1 MIEAWGGTLNLILY
15 LISMLGLGY
24 YAFLTV
30 LSPNT
35 LVTRYDLG
43 EKSVPIIRIV
53 GTFVLPILILGI
65 YLLFRGPEGAWL
77 FFVLNFLVS
86 THQVILGWATRL
98 KIIDPD
104 SKQDVGDEIV
114 GHVFVIIAIV
124 LISSLSSV
132 VIFSSISFNYMCI
145 EIKYL
150 L

>member
-1 MIEAWGGTLNLILY
+1 MIMIIAWGGTLNLVLY
-15 LISMLGLGY
+15 IISMLGLGY

-86 THQVILGWATRL
+86 THQVILGWATRFKKFWGKL
-98 KIIDPD
+98 RF
-104 SKQDVGDEIV
+104 GDEIV
-114 GHVFVIIAIV
+114 GHAFVIIAII
-124 LISSLSSV
+124 LTTD
-132 VIFSSISFNYMCI
+132 FR
-145 EIKYL
+145 
-150 L
+150 

>member
-1 MIEAWGGTLNLILY
+1 MIMAWGGTLNLILF

-35 LVTRYDLG
+35 IVTRYDLG

-53 GTFVLPILILGI
+53 GTFVLPLLII
-65 YLLFRGPEGAWL
+65 AVYLIFRGPEGAWIFL
-77 FFVLNFLVS
+77 ILNFLIS
-86 THQVILGWATRL
+86 TCQVILSWATRL

-114 GHVFVIIAIV
+114 GHVFVIIAII
-124 LISSLSSV
+124 LIYRLSDIIYV
-132 VIFSSISFNYMCI
+132 
-145 EIKYL
+145 
-150 L
+150 

>member
-1 MIEAWGGTLNLILY
+1 MIMAWGGTLNLILF

-35 LVTRYDLG
+35 IVARYDLG

-53 GTFVLPILILGI
+53 GTFVLPLLIIGV
-65 YLLFRGPEGAWL
+65 YLIFRGPEGAWIFL
-77 FFVLNFLVS
+77 VLNFLIS
-86 THQVILGWATRL
+86 TCQVILGWATRL

-114 GHVFVIIAIV
+114 GHVFVIIAII
-124 LISSLSSV
+124 LIYRLSDIIYV
-132 VIFSSISFNYMCI
+132 
-145 EIKYL
+145 
-150 L
+150 

>member
-1 MIEAWGGTLNLILY
+1 MIIASWGGTLNLILF

-35 LVTRYDLG
+35 IVTRYDLG

-53 GTFVLPILILGI
+53 GTFVLPLLIIGV
-65 YLLFRGPEGAWL
+65 YLIFRGPEGAWIFL
-77 FFVLNFLVS
+77 ILNFLIS
-86 THQVILGWATRL
+86 TCQVILSWATRL

-114 GHVFVIIAIV
+114 GHVFVIIAII
-124 LISSLSSV
+124 LIYRLSDIIYV
-132 VIFSSISFNYMCI
+132 
-145 EIKYL
+145 
-150 L
+150 

>member
-1 MIEAWGGTLNLILY
+1 MIIAWGGTLNLVLY
-15 LISMLGLGY
+15 IISMLGLGY

-86 THQVILGWATRL
+86 THQVILGWATR
-98 KIIDPD
+98 
-104 SKQDVGDEIV
+104 
-114 GHVFVIIAIV
+114 F
-124 LISSLSSV
+124 
-132 VIFSSISFNYMCI
+132 
-145 EIKYL
+145 
-150 L
+150 

>member
-1 MIEAWGGTLNLILY
+1 MIMAWGGTLNLILF

-35 LVTRYDLG
+35 IVTRYDLG
-43 EKSVPIIRIV
+43 EKSVPIIRVV
-53 GTFVLPILILGI
+53 GTFVLPLLIIGV
-65 YLLFRGPEGAWL
+65 YLIFSGPEGAWIFL
-77 FFVLNFLVS
+77 VLNFLVS
-86 THQVILGWATRL
+86 THQVILGWATRF

-124 LISSLSSV
+124 LIYRLSYTIYALSL
-132 VIFSSISFNYMCI
+132 IHISEPTRPY
-145 EIKYL
+145 
-150 L
+150 

>member
-1 MIEAWGGTLNLILY
+1 MIMAWGGTLNLILF

-35 LVTRYDLG
+35 IVTRYDLG

-53 GTFVLPILILGI
+53 GTFVLPLLIIGV
-65 YLLFRGPEGAWL
+65 YLIFRGPEGAWIFL
-77 FFVLNFLVS
+77 ILNFLIS
-86 THQVILGWATRL
+86 TCQVILSWATRL

-114 GHVFVIIAIV
+114 GHAFVIIAII
-124 LISSLSSV
+124 LIYRLSD
-132 VIFSSISFNYMCI
+132 IIYI
-145 EIKYL
+145 
-150 L
+150 

>member
-1 MIEAWGGTLNLILY
+1 MIIAWGGTLNLVLY
-15 LISMLGLGY
+15 IISMLGLGY

-53 GTFVLPILILGI
+53 GTFVLPILILGN

-124 LISSLSSV
+124 LIYRLSYT
-132 VIFSSISFNYMCI
+132 IYI
-145 EIKYL
+145 
-150 L
+150 